1 MTDATE
7 DVLHRWQTRL
17 LELLRAGGDPAAIR
31 SALLADPELAPLH
44 AYAAALDLHALA
56 VAVELVARWSPTPA
70 PTPVSRGPSP
80 AGTPR

>member
-31 SALLADPELAPLH
+31 SAQPSASILLCSRCG
-44 AYAAALDLHALA
+44 
-56 VAVELVARWSPTPA
+56 RWSA
-70 PTPVSRGPSP
+70 ISLNISFHSE
-80 AGTPR
+80 